1 MKDLNRQEE
10 SLNGRILLKRVR
22 SQEKMQAFGVGR
34 ENLSILGNGSENNN
48 KIGVNVW
55 INSLTI
61 DKLISSFI
69 FIIECIKEN
78 IYIFY
83 WNC

>member
-48 KIGVNVW
+48 KIGVNV
-55 INSLTI
+55 
-61 DKLISSFI
+61 
-69 FIIECIKEN
+69 
-78 IYIFY
+78 
-83 WNC
+83 